1 MIKDTAAQD
10 RVLAAPRRH
19 LPWPW
24 LAAAGAV
31 LVLLALGWDWAGAGR
46 SVSAERLRFATVE
59 RGVLVRDAQVN
70 GRVVA
75 SVSPTLYA
83 PAAATVTLKT
93 RPGATVKRD
102 EVLAT
107 LDSPELRA
115 EFDREQATLRGLEA
129 DVARQRIL
137 ARKARLLAS
146 KTADEAKLALQTA
159 QRDAER
165 TARACELQA
174 IPRADCLRYAD
185 AVEAAQVRAR
195 HSEADAGLEGQN
207 AGLELKSR
215 EEALARQRAVVADLE
230 RRIAGLELRSPVDG
244 IVGSVAV
251 VDRAVVPANAPLM
264 TVVDLSQ
271 LEVELEVPETYAD
284 DLGLGM
290 RVEVRIGTQQVGGEL
305 TAIAPEVLERQVL
318 ARVRLDAQ
326 PEGLRQ
332 SQRLSARVLID
343 ERPDVLMLA
352 RGPFV
357 ETQGGRFAYVM
368 DDGDAVRRARGS
380 LRPARHRLRRSGDGA
395 GAAGRHAGGGRGR
408 AGVDHRSEW
417 QRQGKNRRR
426 AAGEFRGARRAVRD
440 AQLRRPALRADR
452 SRAVRR

>member
-1 MIKDTAAQD
+1 MIPDTAAQD
-10 RVLAAPRRH
+10 RPLAAPRRR

-24 LAAAGAV
+24 MASAGGVIA
-31 LVLLALGWDWAGAGR
+31 LLAVGWGWTGAGH
-46 SVSAERLRFATVE
+46 SVDADRLRFATVE

-70 GRVVA
+70 GRIVA
-75 SVSPTLYA
+75 AVSPTLYA
-83 PAAATVTLKT
+83 PAASTVSLKA
-93 RPGATVKRD
+93 RAGATVKKGD
-102 EVLAT
+102 VLAT
-107 LDSPELRA
+107 LESPELRA
-115 EFDREQATLRGLEA
+115 EFDREQASLRGLEA

-137 ARKARLLAS
+137 AQKARLLAAR
-146 KTADEAKLALQTA
+146 TADEARLALQTA

-207 AGLELKSR
+207 ATLELRSR

-230 RRIAGLELRSPVDG
+230 RRVADLDLRSPVDG
-244 IVGSVAV
+244 IVGSIAV

-271 LEVELEVPETYAD
+271 LEVELEVPESYAD

-290 RVEVRIGTQQVGGEL
+290 TVEVRIGAQTLGGEL
-305 TAIAPEVLERQVL
+305 TAIAPEVLERVVL

-332 SQRLSARVLID
+332 SQRVSARVLID

-368 DDGDAVRRARGS
+368 DDGDAVRRPITLGATAVSAVEIVDGLAEGERVVI
-380 LRPARHRLRRSGDGA
+380 SGTDLF
-395 GAAGRHAGGGRGR
+395 
-408 AGVDHRSEW
+408 E
-417 QRQGKNRRR
+417 
-426 AAGEFRGARRAVRD
+426 D
-440 AQLRRPALRADR
+440 AERVQVND
-452 SRAVRR
+452 